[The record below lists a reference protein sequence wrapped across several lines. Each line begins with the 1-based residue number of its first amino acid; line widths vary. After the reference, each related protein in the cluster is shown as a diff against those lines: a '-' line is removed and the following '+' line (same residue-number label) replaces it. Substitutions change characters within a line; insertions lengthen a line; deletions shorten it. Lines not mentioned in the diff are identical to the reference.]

1 MTDKIDTLK
10 YGNLDL
16 PVTDCKVYFTFV
28 KLEIIL
34 FLS

>member
-16 PVTDCKVYFTFV
+16 PVTDCKVYFTNSMV
-28 KLEIIL
+28 KNMRLN
-34 FLS
+34 